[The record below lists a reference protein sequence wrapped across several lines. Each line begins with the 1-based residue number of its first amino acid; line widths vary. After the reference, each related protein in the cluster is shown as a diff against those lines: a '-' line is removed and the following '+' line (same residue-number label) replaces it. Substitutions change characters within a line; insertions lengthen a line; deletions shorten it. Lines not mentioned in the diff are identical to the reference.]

1 MFNGKLGS
9 LLPFDE
15 TVLPLVRA
23 WINDE
28 EVRRGTGT
36 EGPVSDWEHRRWYE
50 SVMGDPAQRIFLI
63 AQGKGNEANAVGV
76 IGLRDINWRSRHAE
90 YWIYLGDLQRAAKA
104 WLTRRRCYCYGLP
117 LALWDCIGFF
127 SRSMSPTS
135 PRSIFTGG
143 LALSRK
149 ACCVL
154 RCLLTAASSTVSS
167 FPCCPTNSPSSPSSP
182 TFAL

>member
-1 MFNGKLGS
+1 MFNGNLGS
-9 LLPFDE
+9 LLPFDQAA
-15 TVLPLVRA
+15 LPLVRA

-76 IGLRDINWRSRHAE
+76 IGLRGINWRSRHAE
-90 YWIYLGDLQRAAKA
+90 YWIYLGDHAARGK
-104 WLTRRRCYCYGLP
+104 GLADEAS
-117 LALWDCIGFF
+117 LLLL

-154 RCLLTAASSTVSS
+154 RYLRTAASSTVSS

-182 TFAL
+182 SFARCSFLPI